1 MTINLKLVGA
11 QTYFCEAFRGGFV
24 LKGGIVEV
32 EDKIAKKL
40 LKETFMDA
48 LNNVHPIFVQTQEEP
63 VVEPGDDDDE
73 DGEEAVDESEDVL
86 GESEE
91 APRVVKPAA
100 PVKKP
105 RTRAPSA
112 N

>member
-32 EDKIAKKL
+32 DDKIAKKL

-63 VVEPGDDDDE
+63 VVEPDDDDDDE
-73 DGEEAVDESEDVL
+73 DAVEESEDVL
-86 GESEE
+86 GESGE

-100 PVKKP
+100 PAKKP

-112 N
+112 G